1 MRDNLNVEKLKIY
14 GFGSFFRGAK
24 IFNDIDFLIIHE
36 TFSKLSCQAAI
47 KCKYLIFNELINSDI
62 SILSIKEEKSLN
74 FIIKS
79 NAIFLGEV
87 STFDMK
93 KDLAYILDNKV
104 LNKTISD
111 TAV

>member
-1 MRDNLNVEKLKIY
+1 MIDNLNVETLKIY

-36 TFSKLSCQAAI
+36 TFSKFSCQAAI
-47 KCKYLIFNELINSDI
+47 KCKYLIFNELKDSDI
-62 SILSIKEEKSLN
+62 SILSIKEENSLN

-87 STFDMK
+87 NTSDMR
-93 KDLAYILDNKV
+93 KDLAHILVNKV
-104 LNKTISD
+104 INRTISD
-111 TAV
+111 ITV